1 MYNIYY
7 ILIVCGY
14 VHVCV
19 CVCVCVCCFVS
30 WCRGEVDDTVW
41 RFLLTGGVALDN
53 PHPNPFPEW
62 LGEKSWGEIVR
73 ASSLPNL
80 KGWMNGLSADWKK
93 LYDSTAPQDDT
104 FPEPWQ
110 SKLKDLERLVHLG
123 SGCDSASYS
132 VI

>member
-1 MYNIYY
+1 M
-7 ILIVCGY
+7 
-14 VHVCV
+14 
-19 CVCVCVCCFVS
+19 F

-80 KGWMNGLSADWKK
+80 KGWMDSLTAEWKM
-93 LYDSTAPQDDT
+93 LYDSTAPHDEA

-110 SKLKDLERLVHLG
+110 SKLKDLDRLVHLVEI
-123 SGCDSASYS
+123 CLCWYSYS
-132 VI
+132 DCCEHTLALLSA